1 MLCTFQLLGGAL
13 FQPLTVQAGTA
24 PGSDV
29 YMEEYDNGKDYTGW
43 YTVTVKVVDDATGD
57 PLEGI
62 YVTLNSKDK
71 GDAGHG
77 PNINGI
83 KEYMTD
89 RDGLLEFRIYPSPV
103 TYAAIVSAGQKGYAA
118 LEQYVGAITK
128 DFSIIELRL
137 KKEDPTPTPIV
148 KPTASP
154 TPTVKPTASPTPTV
168 KPTASPTPTVKPT
181 ASPTPTVKP
190 TATPNNNNTPKPT
203 MTPVPTQTAR
213 PGARPTPK
221 PDKITQDEYVIP
233 GADNKTG
240 TEDDITVRPGKDDD
254 GNNNSSIDKDGNVD
268 LPDGGEVIVPVIPDR
283 GDTRI
288 DVPEGTVIDPD
299 GTIHLPE
306 NDQKTEITLPGRDT
320 ILDTEDDVIVRP
332 GLDEN
337 GKNNANIDET
347 GKVDLPDGGEIILPT
362 QPDKGDIRVDVP
374 GGTTVDPDGTIHL
387 PENDQKTEITL
398 PGKDTILD
406 TEDDVIVRP
415 GLDENGKNNANIDE
429 TGKVDLPDGGE
440 IILPTQP
447 DKGDIR
453 VDVPGGTTVDP
464 DGTIHLPEDDQQ
476 TDITLPG
483 KDATLDT
490 PDDIFLRPELDESG
504 KNNSTIDDE
513 GTVNLPDG
521 GRATFSSE
529 PDAGRIGV
537 ILPPGSTITPDGTI
551 TIPDGTKKGYVL
563 PGKDA
568 ALDTE
573 DDVIVDPFMGNNGK
587 DNSVLREDGSIYL
600 PDGGTV
606 TYADGTVIEVP
617 GGTIVL
623 PDGTIIWPTNAEAK
637 YIGFWDCMFHWFE
650 VMILLLLI
658 ILLLTRLHWLKQRK
672 KELEEM
678 TKAGWVNHVDPE
690 WLTQI
695 EEQQKKTGIIF
706 YAAIMTLASLCMIL
720 FYIYIPE
727 HCIVDVPMLVL
738 TVIADLIFIVLL
750 AVRERDLKNQL
761 EENHS
766 NKKEDAD
773 KN

>member
-1 MLCTFQLLGGAL
+1 MRKKTKKHLLQTGCALLCTFQLLGGAL

-387 PENDQKTEITL
+387 PE
-398 PGKDTILD
+398 
-406 TEDDVIVRP
+406 
-415 GLDENGKNNANIDE
+415 
-429 TGKVDLPDGGE
+429 
-440 IILPTQP
+440 
-447 DKGDIR
+447 
-453 VDVPGGTTVDP
+453 
-464 DGTIHLPEDDQQ
+464 DDQQ

>member
-1 MLCTFQLLGGAL
+1 
-13 FQPLTVQAGTA
+13 
-24 PGSDV
+24 
-29 YMEEYDNGKDYTGW
+29 
-43 YTVTVKVVDDATGD
+43 
-57 PLEGI
+57 
-62 YVTLNSKDK
+62 
-71 GDAGHG
+71 
-77 PNINGI
+77 
-83 KEYMTD
+83 
-89 RDGLLEFRIYPSPV
+89 
-103 TYAAIVSAGQKGYAA
+103 
-118 LEQYVGAITK
+118 
-128 DFSIIELRL
+128 
-137 KKEDPTPTPIV
+137 
-148 KPTASP
+148 
-154 TPTVKPTASPTPTV
+154 
-168 KPTASPTPTVKPT
+168 
-181 ASPTPTVKP
+181 
-190 TATPNNNNTPKPT
+190 

-268 LPDGGEVIVPVIPDR
+268 LPDGGEVIVPGIPDR

-288 DVPEGTVIDPD
+288 DVPEGTVI
-299 GTIHLPE
+299 
-306 NDQKTEITLPGRDT
+306 
-320 ILDTEDDVIVRP
+320 
-332 GLDEN
+332 
-337 GKNNANIDET
+337 
-347 GKVDLPDGGEIILPT
+347 
-362 QPDKGDIRVDVP
+362 
-374 GGTTVDPDGTIHL
+374 DPDGTIHL

-563 PGKDA
+563 PGKDV